1 MTYTELT
8 LDNYK
13 TVMTESEML
22 IIQFREPDSEM
33 CTKLAKVVDN
43 VAKEHS
49 DIVFARAD
57 IDKHSEFM
65 RIFAIKEVPAMAM
78 VKEGIMVYK
87 EEVMLAEEDLNY
99 VIGKCREINMDDIRK
114 ELKA

>member
-1 MTYTELT
+1 MTYIELT

-13 TVMTESEML
+13 EVMSENEML
-22 IIQFREPDSEM
+22 IIQFREPSSEV
-33 CTKLAKVVDN
+33 CLKLSAVVDN

-57 IDKHSEFM
+57 IEKHEDFM